1 MAKQKKQRDD
11 QAGHSA
17 NDDAA
22 RHAPAQTD
30 ARFAR
35 LHTDPRFLRPA
46 AHTSKVVLDNR
57 FAHLLKPDSRSSSN
71 GSSNKHRVDKFGRKL
86 SQRDEQEDLARFYTL
101 NERDG
106 DGGGDEE
113 EEQEESEESDGG
125 AAVDYARGE
134 GLLDSSEEEDSD
146 ENDREV
152 RDTDDQDSLSSSD
165 DYDGVLLGRADAR
178 RRAKKLAKQQRQQR
192 QQRQQPQDG
201 QSESDDEGHHDIL
214 DIDSEDASRTAG
226 AAIAANA
233 KLSKKA
239 LRSIDQL
246 SLANQRAQQ
255 EAEEEQVN
263 GGGNSSS
270 SSSRQ
275 RPRDADNVP
284 RAGSKILRGDAT
296 RRLALVNLDWDHVK
310 AIDLLMIF
318 TSLVSPTSTR
328 EAGVALL
335 ADVAQGG
342 DSGKDG
348 RASRSSTMPV
358 KGRIL
363 NVRIYPSEFGQER
376 MEKENREGPPREI
389 FKQVSDVPSGSS
401 SKKSRKRAEDEDEEE
416 EEDEDDIWNVDEGGE
431 FDEEMLR
438 RYQLQRLRYYYAVA
452 TFSSAAVAQHVYDE
466 LDGSEMEKTANV
478 FDCRFIPEELDFPN
492 HQGGVDGWRDEANEN
507 THASLSTYK
516 GVDFTTAAL
525 RHSKVKL
532 TWDADDASRSKIT
545 RAAQRELS
553 KTELRDEDFKAYLAS
568 GSEDEGDSATPAQEE
583 DARAK
588 ARFRALMGL
597 DQEDAGGARRKGQ
610 THQVFDD
617 YREPDT
623 EQGDMQITFMP
634 GLSEAAAKKASGARK
649 GPEDETTL
657 DKYRRKQKEKKAKKK
672 TGMQE
677 ELAEQD
683 ETPEDEAIT
692 FDDPFFAG
700 GDEDDDFAAALAAEE
715 GRGVGSSEEKKK
727 KKKKKRANSKRPKD
741 ASDEDGKE
749 EQRRKA
755 ELQLMV
761 DSDSDGGGQGHFDM
775 RDVLRAESGKDKK
788 KRGRRGKRSKDKAGD
803 AQPSG
808 KVQKDFDLDVAD
820 ARFKNVFEDHRYALD
835 PSHPSFIKT
844 KAMDKLLKE
853 RRKRREEGDE
863 APRLGHSNGSAR
875 AREDQPTD
883 VRDLVMG
890 LKRRDQG
897 PGKEQASRK
906 KHKR

>member
-1 MAKQKKQRDD
+1 MAKQKKRRQQ
-11 QAGHSA
+11 QAGHGHSA
-17 NDDAA
+17 NEDAA

-57 FAHLLKPDSRSSSN
+57 FAHLLKPGSGSSSSSN
-71 GSSNKHRVDKFGRKL
+71 GTSNKHRVDKFGRKL

-106 DGGGDEE
+106 GGGGGGDEE
-113 EEQEESEESDGG
+113 EEEEESEESDGG

-152 RDTDDQDSLSSSD
+152 RDKDDQDSLSSSD

-178 RRAKKLAKQQRQQR
+178 RRAKKLAKQQQQQQQQQQR
-192 QQRQQPQDG
+192 QDG
-201 QSESDDEGHHDIL
+201 ESESDDEGHHDIL
-214 DIDSEDASRTAG
+214 DTDSEDASRTAD

-263 GGGNSSS
+263 GSSSS

-318 TSLVSPTSTR
+318 TSLVSPASTR
-328 EAGVALL
+328 DAGVALP

-342 DSGKDG
+342 DSRKDG

-358 KGRIL
+358 KGRVL

-389 FKQVSDVPSGSS
+389 FKQVSDGPTGSS
-401 SKKSRKRAEDEDEEE
+401 SKKSRERAEDEDEED

-478 FDCRFIPEELDFPN
+478 FDCRFIPEEMEFPH

-507 THASLSTYK
+507 THASLSAYK

-568 GSEDEGDSATPAQEE
+568 GSEDEGDSAAPAQEE
-583 DARAK
+583 DAQAK

-597 DQEDAGGARRKGQ
+597 DQEDAGSARRKGQ

-617 YREPDT
+617 YREPDA

-634 GLSEAAAKKASGARK
+634 GLSEAAARKASGGRK
-649 GPEDETTL
+649 EAEDETTL

-672 TGMQE
+672 IGMQE
-677 ELAEQD
+677 ELAEQG
-683 ETPEDEAIT
+683 EAPEDETIT

-715 GRGVGSSEEKKK
+715 GRGASSEEKKK
-727 KKKKKRANSKRPKD
+727 RAKSKRAKE
-741 ASDEDGKE
+741 AIDEDGE
-749 EQRRKA
+749 EGQRRKA

-761 DSDSDGGGQGHFDM
+761 DSESDGGGQGHFDM

-803 AQPSG
+803 AAQPRSG
-808 KVQKDFDLDVAD
+808 KVQKDFDLDVED

-875 AREDQPTD
+875 ARDDPPTD

-890 LKRRDQG
+890 LKRRDRG
-897 PGKEQASRK
+897 AGKEQASRK